1 MQDRAH
7 YDLLVIG
14 SGPGGQK
21 AAIQGGKA
29 GARVGVIERRRDVGG
44 YCVHSATIPSKTL
57 RETTL
62 ALDVFRARSG
72 GLFDLELAEGTR
84 VASLLDRLE
93 RVTSGHVGFI
103 SEQLQRNGINVIGGQ
118 ARFVSPH
125 EVEVVT
131 IEGTK
136 KVYTAD
142 NIIIA
147 TGSRPRC
154 PDNFAIDH
162 EHVVDSDS
170 VLSLAYLPRSMVVL
184 GAGVIGSEYASIFS
198 ALGVEVMLVDRRD
211 RPVAFLDKD
220 LTDGFQRAFTRRGG
234 AYIPGV
240 VPTKVDFDGVEARVV
255 LDNGEEIHAEK
266 VLCSLG
272 RVPNLER
279 LQLQNAGLSANSRGI
294 LEVDSSLRSAVSHI
308 YGVGDVIGP
317 PSLASWAME
326 QGRRAARNALGLST
340 TSHVGCSPAG
350 IYTIPEMAMVGQT
363 EEQVREEY
371 SAAMVGMAHYAEL
384 SRGHIAGVTDGLLK
398 LITDPKGERILGVH
412 ILGEG
417 ATELIHVG
425 QMAMLMEASP
435 DVFVEN
441 TFNFPTFAEGYRVAA
456 LDIVG
461 QMAKARRSAA

>member
-1 MQDRAH
+1 MSDKKH

-21 AAIQGGKA
+21 AAIQGAKA
-29 GARVGVIERRRDVGG
+29 GASVAVVEKRRDVGG

-93 RVTSGHVGFI
+93 RVTEGHVDFI
-103 SEQLQRNGINVIGGQ
+103 SEQLQRNDVEVIGGK
-118 ARFVSPH
+118 AHFISPH

-131 IEGTK
+131 VDGSQRILS
-136 KVYTAD
+136 AD
-142 NIIIA
+142 RIVIA
-147 TGSRPRC
+147 TGSRPRS
-154 PDNFAIDH
+154 PKNFAIDH
-162 EHVVDSDS
+162 EHIVDSDS
-170 VLSLAYLPRSMVVL
+170 ILSLTYLPQSLIVL

-198 ALGVEVMLVDRRD
+198 SLGVEVILVDRRE
-211 RPVAFLDKD
+211 RPVAFMDHD
-220 LTDGFQRAFTRRGG
+220 LTDGFQRAFARKGG
-234 AYIPGV
+234 MYLSGV
-240 VPTKVDFDGVEARVV
+240 VPESVEFDGVEAKVHLSSGDFIR
-255 LDNGEEIHAEK
+255 AEK

-272 RVPNLER
+272 RVPNLET
-279 LQLQNAGLSANSRGI
+279 LNLEKAGLSANDRGI
-294 LEVDSSLRSAVSHI
+294 LEVDETLCTKVRHI

-326 QGRRAARNALGLST
+326 QGRRAARNALGLPA
-340 TSHVGCSPAG
+340 TSHVGPSPAG

-363 EEQVREEY
+363 EAEVRREY
-371 SAAMVGMAHYAEL
+371 GSALVGMAHYAEL
-384 SRGHIAGVTDGLLK
+384 SRGHIAGVMDGLLK
-398 LITDPKGERILGVH
+398 LVADPRGERILGIH

-425 QMAMLMEASP
+425 QMGLLMDASP
-435 DVFVEN
+435 DVFVDN

-461 QMAKARRSAA
+461 QLAKASRDAA